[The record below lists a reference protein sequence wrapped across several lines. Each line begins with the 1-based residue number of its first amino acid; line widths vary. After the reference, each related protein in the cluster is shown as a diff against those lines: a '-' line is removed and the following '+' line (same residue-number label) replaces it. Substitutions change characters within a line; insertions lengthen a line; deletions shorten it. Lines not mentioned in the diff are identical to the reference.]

1 MTDEEKQLTKAKEI
15 IKNLVDSLI
24 AIDGEQIKELKTV
37 KEAEQFLNSEVE
49 EMTDNDFMELDR
61 TCSANDYAMRVP
73 CIGEHIILASY
84 KHDRINDKKAIF
96 RTFYKVIDVITHY
109 SQNKAYKNISVQYSV
124 ILRKE

>member
-1 MTDEEKQLTKAKEI
+1 MIDEEIEKETI
-15 IKNLVDSLI
+15 NYTNTSFSMI
-24 AIDGEQIKELKTV
+24 AFFDENDNEL
-37 KEAEQFLNSEVE
+37 
-49 EMTDNDFMELDR
+49 MELSG

-84 KHDRINDKKAIF
+84 EHDRFNDEKAIF

-109 SQNKAYKNISVQYSV
+109 SENKAYKNISVQYSV